1 MKKISTLP
9 MLFLSVCLLTNGVSA
24 QEKGK
29 EQTKGEVKVSSKSEE
44 APKAKILNPAE
55 HDSSSNTHYGQ
66 TLYSPGVT
74 QVSQHPSNNVVAGQ
88 GDKLPSGRE
97 DEARAFQEAQAKN
110 VMQPPPQPEIIKS
123 GNAPMY
129 ERMDL
134 FNSYLKGIVENVTPV
149 HISPKLLT
157 SSLDLPQGDILV
169 DVAKRGENNV
179 RAFALIIRLTDGSHT
194 SVFQVDRGENFKV
207 GNLVQAPIILIKND
221 FIVGTFKKIQ

>member
-1 MKKISTLP
+1 
-9 MLFLSVCLLTNGVSA
+9 MLFLGACLISNNVSA
-24 QEKGK
+24 QEKAK
-29 EQTKGEVKVSSKSEE
+29 EQVKGGVKAQAKSEE
-44 APKAKILNPAE
+44 SPKAKILNPAE
-55 HDSSSNTHYGQ
+55 HDPSSNTHYGQ

-74 QVSQHPSNNVVAGQ
+74 QVTQHPSNNVVAGQ

-97 DEARAFQEAQAKN
+97 DEAKAFQAAQAKN
-110 VMQPPPQPEIIKS
+110 VMQPPPQPEIIKP
-123 GNAPMY
+123 GNAPVY

-157 SSLDLPQGDILV
+157 SSLDLPQGDIMV
-169 DVAKRGENNV
+169 DTAKRDENNI

-207 GNLVQAPIILIKND
+207 GTLVQAPIILIKND